1 MRVSA
6 SARPPAKPT
15 TVADAYRFFLPLML
29 MAELMMIS
37 HAIIAGFLARMHDPE
52 PILAAYSVSFA
63 FHATL
68 GSPVWACQIVFLSFV
83 RDKQTMWKLAKFGLQ
98 AFASVAWIWLLLS
111 VTPLGDWTFRELF
124 GVSDEVATQA
134 KLCLLLSIVIPPTS
148 ILRSLAYSLLMTE
161 RRTIWVTAGTIIRLV
176 GLAALLSVITLWA
189 EGAVV
194 GVIALAGCITIE
206 TVVALLIALPAYRR
220 LPDATQALPSYRELW
235 LFGWPIM
242 IMQIAESSVLLVA
255 NFFLGRLPRAELALA
270 SFAVM
275 ESVMRV
281 LLSPLRNLIHTT
293 QTLVKSRADARVIL
307 IFGTQIALAFGGVTL
322 LFYVP
327 WIRDWVLYDV
337 MGMPAHMAEYV
348 VSALGISFLLAVGM
362 AAASLSRGLLIA
374 SKNTGAIA
382 VSSAVRI
389 AAVVLAGVIGIAV
402 GASNG
407 AMLGM
412 IALILAFTSEATV
425 LGIRLIQLDRRAPLF
440 AEKLS

>member
-1 MRVSA
+1 
-6 SARPPAKPT
+6 
-15 TVADAYRFFLPLML
+15 

-111 VTPLGDWTFRELF
+111 VTPMGDWTFRELF

-242 IMQIAESSVLLVA
+242 IMQIAESSVLLVT

-307 IFGTQIALAFGGVTL
+307 IFGIQIALAFGGVTL